1 MRNFLPKTCTPMRL
15 IGGNASMLCQY
26 IYIYFRLK
34 CCGKI
39 DYKAGEDVTGPTS
52 SVEHDLLFLKTYM

>member
-1 MRNFLPKTCTPMRL
+1 MP
-15 IGGNASMLCQY
+15 IY

-52 SVEHDLLFLKTYM
+52 SVEHDLLFLKTYIYNFNCFHKIYIYIYI